1 MKYGKST
8 GDRSL
13 NRLGD
18 NSDWNDSDEEEYWF
32 SEKNNGEDGDEMDYL
47 TLVQVLYRRFFYS
60 KNSASV
66 FLEVV

>member
-18 NSDWNDSDEEEYWF
+18 NSDWNDSDEEGYWF

-47 TLVQVLYRRFFYS
+47 TLVQVLYRCFFIVRI
-60 KNSASV
+60 APWC
-66 FLEVV
+66 FLK

>member
-18 NSDWNDSDEEEYWF
+18 NSHWNDSDEEEYWF

-47 TLVQVLYRRFFYS
+47 TLVQVLYRRFFIVRI
-60 KNSASV
+60 APRC
-66 FLEVV
+66 FLK